1 MWSVVDEETG
11 RHPNQTQF
19 GPHFDKDFVYHQE
32 ECDKLLEVLRPVMVF
47 VQDAVSTCVN
57 QTWCPALNFDLQL
70 RAKIPT
76 SVFEKLEIVAES
88 LPLNAALPFYPFTGM
103 AFNVSVST
111 TGHRDVMDLSFCA
124 VLALGEWE
132 GGHLCLYELGL
143 ALDLQCGDFVI
154 FRSDILTHFNLP
166 HYGTR
171 YSVVLSTDKGLQ
183 TWAKDRCGH
192 NVNI

>member
-47 VQDAVSTCVN
+47 VQDGVSTCVN
-57 QTWCPALNFDLQL
+57 QTWWPALNVDLQL

-88 LPLNAALPFYPFTGM
+88 LPLNAVFFRKRSRTDDEQYVRTSVGSSSSLRPARFANFSKSIR
-103 AFNVSVST
+103 NVSNCLPLNRGAYFDPRSGIGT
-111 TGHRDVMDLSFCA
+111 TVIVDILAASSCCCA
-124 VLALGEWE
+124 CCNA
-132 GGHLCLYELGL
+132 
-143 ALDLQCGDFVI
+143 AM
-154 FRSDILTHFNLP
+154 FRS
-166 HYGTR
+166 
-171 YSVVLSTDKGLQ
+171 V
-183 TWAKDRCGH
+183 
-192 NVNI
+192 